1 MKTFMRF
8 AAALVVAAA
17 ILHAAERFDVLVRAD
32 FFSGFAGNKEALD
45 RAMKIC
51 EETLREYPKHAE
63 AMVWHGSGNVFL
75 SWQAFQKGDYAGG
88 GQLWILGLN
97 EMEEAVRLAPDNVAV
112 VIPRGA
118 TLLVASSRV
127 PPDKGKAL
135 LVQGLSDYEHVRE
148 LQKTYFDTLSGH
160 AKGELLFGLADGYNR
175 LQKRTEAGEAFGALL
190 AVGKASGHEKQAQ
203 QWLAGGTYEKNAM
216 QCTGCHTSK

>member
-1 MKTFMRF
+1 MKTFIRF
-8 AAALVVAAA
+8 AVALAVAAA
-17 ILHAAERFDVLVRAD
+17 FLHAAERFDMLVRAD

-45 RAMKIC
+45 RAMRIC
-51 EETLREYPKHAE
+51 EETLLHNPKHAE

-75 SWQAFQKGDYAGG
+75 SGQAFRKGDTAGG
-88 GQLWILGLN
+88 GQLWTSGLN

-127 PPDKGKAL
+127 PPDQGKAL
-135 LVQGLSDYEHVRE
+135 LAQGVSDYKHVRE
-148 LQKTYFDTLSGH
+148 LQKPYFDKLSGH

-175 LQKRTEAGEAFGALL
+175 LQKRAEAGEAFGALL

-203 QWLAGGTYEKNAM
+203 QWLAGGTYEKGAM
-216 QCTGCHTSK
+216 ACTGCHTSK